1 MKDILISFA
10 VIFGPL
16 AVCCAVFF
24 RTIRAELRN
33 LGGKR

>member
-1 MKDILISFA
+1 MKILLLSLV

-16 AVCCAVFF
+16 AGTALLFWS
-24 RTIRAELRN
+24 TLRAELRN